1 MEVRENAAQNAS
13 CANPQWKMDPEH
25 RLAQA
30 MGRDKW
36 YQFVTVCPANYR
48 KTENPVNQWKL

>member
-1 MEVRENAAQNAS
+1 MKRLKMRVVQIRE
-13 CANPQWKMDPEH
+13 WKMDPGH